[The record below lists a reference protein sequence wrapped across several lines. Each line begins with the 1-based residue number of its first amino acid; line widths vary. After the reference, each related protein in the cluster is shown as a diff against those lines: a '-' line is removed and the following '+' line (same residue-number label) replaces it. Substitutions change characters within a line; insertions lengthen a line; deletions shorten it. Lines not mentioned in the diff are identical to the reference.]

1 MTQWHLAQLNVARLR
16 HPIDAPETADFVA
29 NLDPINA
36 IADAAPGFVWRLQ
49 DDSGNATSFHP
60 EPDPLF
66 IVNLSVWESIAA
78 LEDFVRR
85 TAARRDPPSPPRVV
99 RTFRRRLPRA
109 VVDTR
114 RARAVGRRGD
124 DAPAP
129 PPRARPDADRL
140 HVPRNRFAPESSVP
154 TSIGLT
160 AFDRIQRQEQEMR
173 GPTARRVFGHVVL
186 PVHLRAAAHDQEVAR
201 PGLDVARLGRPAWT
215 G

>member
-85 TAARRDPPSPPRVV
+85 TPHAEILRRRREWFERSADAYLVLWWIPAGHEPSVDEAMTRLHHLRAHGPTPTAF
-99 RTFRRRLPRA
+99 TFRQS
-109 VVDTR
+109 
-114 RARAVGRRGD
+114 
-124 DAPAP
+124 
-129 PPRARPDADRL
+129 
-140 HVPRNRFAPESSVP
+140 FAPESTLP
-154 TSIGLT
+154 T
-160 AFDRIQRQEQEMR
+160 
-173 GPTARRVFGHVVL
+173 
-186 PVHLRAAAHDQEVAR
+186 
-201 PGLDVARLGRPAWT
+201 
-215 G
+215 